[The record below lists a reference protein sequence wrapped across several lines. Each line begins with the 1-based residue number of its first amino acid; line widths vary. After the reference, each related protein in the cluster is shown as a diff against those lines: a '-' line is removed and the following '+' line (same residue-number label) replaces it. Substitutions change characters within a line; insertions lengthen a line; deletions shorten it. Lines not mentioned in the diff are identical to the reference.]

1 MINIESSI
9 YNVALISKEVHT
21 KSNKAGSIL
30 PPINQKRTN

>member
-21 KSNKAGSIL
+21 KLNKAGSIL
-30 PPINQKRTN
+30 PPVNQKRTN

>member
-9 YNVALISKEVHT
+9 YNVALNSKEVHT
-21 KSNKAGSIL
+21 KSNKAGIIL